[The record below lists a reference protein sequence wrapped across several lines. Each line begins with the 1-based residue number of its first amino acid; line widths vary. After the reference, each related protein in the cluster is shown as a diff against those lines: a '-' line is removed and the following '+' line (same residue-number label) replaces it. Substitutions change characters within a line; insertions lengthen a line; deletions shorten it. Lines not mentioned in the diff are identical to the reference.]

1 MLPGTSIT
9 EGRALSLYEG
19 GDGDQDG
26 EGGEGGEEAAG
37 LAESLMEVMETQ
49 AVKMKGCHGKDA
61 PCPMFEA
68 PLVATLKKGMYISLV
83 HPIGQ
88 SLAIM
93 LTKDIHEPLQKMLHA
108 GEGMPVCVYDSTK
121 Y

>member
-1 MLPGTSIT
+1 MIQ
-9 EGRALSLYEG
+9 G
-19 GDGDQDG
+19 GCY
-26 EGGEGGEEAAG
+26 
-37 LAESLMEVMETQ
+37 
-49 AVKMKGCHGKDA
+49 AVLTHYT
-61 PCPMFEA
+61 PLL
-68 PLVATLKKGMYISLV
+68 LVATLKKGMYISLV